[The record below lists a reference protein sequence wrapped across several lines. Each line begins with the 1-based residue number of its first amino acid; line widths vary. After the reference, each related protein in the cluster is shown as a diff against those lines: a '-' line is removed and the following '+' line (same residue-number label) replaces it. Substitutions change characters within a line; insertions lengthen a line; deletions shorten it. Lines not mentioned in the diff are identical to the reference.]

1 LLKIVFKGEAMNSTD
16 DIQRPDVRQIDRES
30 REKLN
35 ELVDVK
41 SLPTDPYD
49 RMEAT
54 RQRLR
59 NIRHTTGLVNR
70 RTQREAI
77 QTMACELLKAEHK
90 HVQREIEKAEMISE
104 KTHKAWVVQLQ
115 GAWLDFLKKVKAEE
129 AIKKQ
134 NFMMDWMELCNRQRD
149 KVEANQNLKKKQ
161 KDKALDVIDNDEDEM
176 ISEIEEMARK
186 MVEMNENKP

>member
-1 LLKIVFKGEAMNSTD
+1 MNSTD